1 MKIFPKCERQKRGS
15 PTRASTCRAGFSL
28 VAVLMLGA
36 LIVIVALGLLSLSA
50 VELRKSNQQNHADI
64 AKSNAR
70 LALMLALGE
79 LQKHAGPDQRATT
92 KAAALESS
100 GATIPNRNWLGVWK
114 TTFTQGTQE
123 WPVIGKRPAGAANV
137 SPYSLTGAYEDLR
150 QTQNSLNVGKWRKEM
165 RLSWLVS
172 KRNDAIDAAT
182 ALNPADPNVVELLGR
197 GAFGGS
203 MSEAVYLNN
212 RILVEKVDV
221 GSDGSYAWQITDESQ
236 KASIAPV
243 RDPRSDAMAFEAAAQ
258 TNPALVKVAGEL
270 PFENLNAKLKPHDG
284 KFATYGSLELALT
297 EETQRAKLRQSGNHF
312 TIDSSGLFTN
322 PVTGGLKRDLTPLLL
337 ARKNDPSVEFTQ
349 SYGGKQFTFSSRL
362 PIIPGQEHGVLGP
375 VFDSLR
381 DWAQHAHTNLENAET
396 NFPTNAVR
404 IRPTTNWAH
413 SISDGAASDA
423 SNWAAQAPKIHPVM
437 TDVRWHYYFSHHN
450 KRIRTHIIPRV
461 CLWNP
466 YSRPLKIPNLS
477 VLMPNPY
484 FNISHG
490 MHFFPEESHANAL
503 KATGVHPFSKWVK
516 KSGYVGGDVY
526 KMRMNPFPTQRFLA
540 FTLEGT
546 TIGAG
551 ECHVF
556 SPKVTSS
563 LVAAAGVN
571 LQIYQQTNPSQ
582 NVLSS
587 SAPQGVDHFYF
598 DHASSITYQIQA
610 TTPTGTT
617 VDWRNLTA
625 AQVDQVDL
633 GRIFDY
639 QPELSLS
646 TAGSIE
652 GFPFVLKVGTSNS
665 LTNLHSNASHPSLQ
679 LVHFGGGG
687 AHSNNFF
694 GYIGETWGSANQQDN
709 SFGFLERF
717 ADAPMKDSPD
727 THQVGAKIL
736 WLDERGTEG
745 NAPPLRANR
754 WPINHM
760 ALNVA
765 SVANWN
771 VRAQL
776 SVRSPSAQVA
786 NKWYMTS
793 AGAWYLQFV
802 PYSPQNVNDQ
812 PSLNSSN
819 RFVKNPFG
827 ASVDYSF
834 FPNVVLFDLPSSGH
848 GVLSMARLRHTMLS
862 PYSWSPSY
870 IVGHSL
876 RDLHA
881 PSEKT
886 AHPVAANPSIVG
898 AFPTRWD
905 SLLGA
910 AKDVSTHGAR
920 AAASDS
926 QGLLQIGNQAVSKS
940 VSGSSFSSSN
950 EILAYDIAYEVNQNL
965 WDGHFLSSIPLNS
978 ATDRFAWNVGEP
990 LTNPKY
996 GYNPDGSLAS
1006 ADVSN
1011 ILAGTN
1017 SPENGFYRSAEFLHN
1032 TAAFNVNSTSVE
1044 AWTAFLSSTLGKK
1057 LPLQTGEESGD
1068 EVTFARHSLPSAA
1081 ASTDKAEPNSWGAW
1095 AGARALSNDEVR
1107 VLAENIV
1114 IEVKRRGPFLS
1125 LADFINRRLA
1135 DQNDETSHMSALD
1148 AAIMAAGLNDDFSSD
1163 TIHQTTSLN
1172 AAPGSAADE
1181 RDNNHPDFRNG
1192 YRYQNSSG
1200 QFTTTQPQSKAWGMP
1215 GFLTQGDLLEPL
1227 APALTTRGDTFV
1239 IRAYGES
1246 RDDSGIK
1253 ARAWVEA
1260 TVVRTPMYLEHRD
1273 SGQAGTVGNTPLDS
1287 ALDMNHFSGQI
1298 TEGNLSAANRR
1309 FGRQFKVKSF
1319 RWLHHDEI

>member
-1 MKIFPKCERQKRGS
+1 M
-15 PTRASTCRAGFSL
+15 
-28 VAVLMLGA
+28 VAVGM
-36 LIVIVALGLLSLSA
+36 LSLSS
-50 VELRKSNQQNHADI
+50 VELRKSNQQNHATI

-79 LQKHAGPDQRATT
+79 LQKQAGSDQRATA
-92 KAAALESS
+92 KAASLESP
-100 GATIPNRNWLGVWK
+100 GVTIPNRNWLGVWK
-114 TTFTQGTQE
+114 TTYSQGSRE
-123 WPVIGKRPAGAANV
+123 WPVIGKRPAGAGNE
-137 SPYSLTGAYEDLR
+137 SPYSLAGAYEDLR
-150 QTQNSLNVGKWRKEM
+150 HTQSSLNGGKWRNEM
-165 RLSWLVS
+165 RLAWLVS
-172 KRNDAIDAAT
+172 KRSAAIDASI
-182 ALNPADPNVVELLGR
+182 ALDPADSNVVELLGR
-197 GAFGGS
+197 GAIGANMDEVEYS
-203 MSEAVYLNN
+203 KN
-212 RILVEKVDV
+212 RVLVEKVDV
-221 GSDGSYAWQITDESQ
+221 GLNGAFAWHISDESQ

-243 RDPRSDAMAFEAAAQ
+243 YDPRTGAQAFEAAAQ
-258 TNPALVKVAGEL
+258 ANPALVKVGEEL
-270 PFENLNAKLKPHDG
+270 PFENLNSNLKPHYG
-284 KFATYGSLELALT
+284 KLATFGSVGLALT
-297 EETQRAKLRQSGNHF
+297 TETQSAKLRQLGNHF
-312 TIDSSGLFTN
+312 TIDSGGLFTN

-337 ARKNDPSVEFTQ
+337 AKKSDLSVEFTQ
-349 SYGGKQFTFSSRL
+349 SLGGKQYSFSSRL

-375 VFDSLR
+375 GFDALR
-381 DWAQHAHTNLENAET
+381 DWAQHAHSNLGNAET
-396 NFPTNAVR
+396 DFPTSAVR

-437 TDVRWHYYFSHHN
+437 TDVRWHYYFSFHN
-450 KRIRTHIIPRV
+450 RRIRTHIIPRV

-484 FNISHG
+484 FNVSHG

-503 KATGVHPFSKWVK
+503 RGTNVYPFSKWVK
-516 KSGYVGGDVY
+516 RGGYVGGDVY
-526 KMRMNPFPTQRFLA
+526 KMRMNPFPTQRYLA

-546 TIGAG
+546 TIGPG

-556 SPKVTSS
+556 SPKVTTPQVSAS
-563 LVAAAGVN
+563 GVN
-571 LQIYQQTNPSQ
+571 LQLYQQTNPSQ

-610 TTPTGTT
+610 LPNTPTGTT

-646 TAGSIE
+646 TAGSVE
-652 GFPFVLKVGTSNS
+652 GFPFVLKAGTSNS

-679 LVHFGGGG
+679 LVYFGGGG
-687 AHSNNFF
+687 AHSTNSFAYQ
-694 GYIGETWGSANQQDN
+694 GDQWGSANQQDN
-709 SFGFLERF
+709 SFGFLETF
-717 ADAPMKDSPD
+717 TDAPMKDSPD

-765 SVANWN
+765 PVANWN
-771 VRAQL
+771 VRSQL
-776 SVRSPSAQVA
+776 AARSPATQVA
-786 NKWYMTS
+786 NKYYMIS

-812 PSLNSSN
+812 PSLNASN

-848 GVLSMARLRHTMLS
+848 GVLSMARLRHAMLS

-881 PSEKT
+881 PSDKT
-886 AHPVAANPSIVG
+886 AHTVAADPSIVG

-910 AKDVSTHGAR
+910 ARGVSTHGAR
-920 AAASDS
+920 TTASDS
-926 QGLLQIGNQAVSKS
+926 QGLLQIGNQQVSKS

-965 WDGHFLSSIPLNS
+965 WDGYFLSSIPLNND
-978 ATDRFAWNVGEP
+978 TERLAWDAVEP
-990 LTNPKY
+990 LTNPMY
-996 GYNPDGSLAS
+996 QHNLNGTLAS

-1011 ILAGTN
+1011 ILAGAN
-1017 SPENGFYRSAEFLHN
+1017 GLGNGFYRSAEFLHN

-1044 AWTAFLSSTLGKK
+1044 AWIAFLSSTLGKK
-1057 LPLQTGEESGD
+1057 LPLKTGAESGD

-1081 ASTDKAEPNSWGAW
+1081 ASTDQAEPNSSGAW

-1107 VLAENIV
+1107 TLAESIV
-1114 IEVKRRGPFLS
+1114 VEVKKRGPFLS

-1135 DQNDETSHMSALD
+1135 DQNDDTSHMSALD

-1172 AAPGSAADE
+1172 AAAGSDAEE

-1192 YRYQNSSG
+1192 YRYQNSDG
-1200 QFTTTQPQSKAWGMP
+1200 QPTTTQPQSKAWGMP
-1215 GFLTQGDLLEPL
+1215 GYLTQGDLLEPL

-1246 RDDSGIK
+1246 KDDSGIQ

-1260 TVVRTPMYLEHRD
+1260 TVVRTPYYLEHRV
-1273 SGQAGTVGNTPLDS
+1273 SGQAGTDGNTPLDA
-1287 ALDMNHFSGQI
+1287 ALEMDFSSGQI
-1298 TEGNLSAANRR
+1298 TEGNLSESNRR

-1319 RWLHHDEI
+1319 RWLHPDEV

>member
-1 MKIFPKCERQKRGS
+1 MRSNLRH
-15 PTRASTCRAGFSL
+15 GFAL
-28 VAVLMLGA
+28 VAALLLIPLVLMVG
-36 LIVIVALGLLSLSA
+36 VGMLSLSA
-50 VELRKSNQQNHADI
+50 IELRKSNQQNHAAI
-64 AKSNAR
+64 AKSNAK

-92 KAAALESS
+92 KAAILESS

-114 TTFTQGTQE
+114 TTYPQGSRE
-123 WPVIGKRPAGAANV
+123 WPVIGKRPAGAGNE
-137 SPYSLTGAYEDLR
+137 SPYSLAGAYEDLR
-150 QTQNSLNVGKWRKEM
+150 HTQSTLNGGKWRNEM
-165 RLSWLVS
+165 RLAWLVS
-172 KRNDAIDAAT
+172 KRSAAIDAST
-182 ALNPADPNVVELLGR
+182 ELDPADPNVVELLGR
-197 GAFGGS
+197 GALGDA
-203 MSEAVYLNN
+203 MDEAEYSNN

-221 GSDGSYAWQITDESQ
+221 GSDGAFAWHISDESQ
-236 KASIAPV
+236 KASIVPV
-243 RDPRSDAMAFEAAAQ
+243 SDPRTDALAFEAAAQ
-258 TNPALVKVAGEL
+258 TNPALVKVGEEL
-270 PFENLNAKLKPHDG
+270 PFGNLNSNLKPHVG
-284 KFATYGSLELALT
+284 KFATYGTVGLALT
-297 EETQRAKLRQSGNHF
+297 TDTQRAKLRQLGNHF

-337 ARKNDPSVEFTQ
+337 ARKNDPSVDFAM
-349 SYGGKQFTFSSRL
+349 SNGGASFTFSSRL

-375 VFDSLR
+375 GFDALR

-396 NFPTNAVR
+396 NFPTSAVR

-450 KRIRTHIIPRV
+450 GRIRTHIIPRV

-466 YSRPLKIPNLS
+466 YSRPLKIPDLS

-484 FNISHG
+484 FNVSHG

-503 KATGVHPFSKWVK
+503 KATGVYPFSKWVK

-526 KMRMNPFPTQRFLA
+526 KMRMNPFPTQRYLA

-556 SPKVTSS
+556 SPKVTSP
-563 LVAAAGVN
+563 LVSAAGVN
-571 LQIYQQTNPSQ
+571 LQMYQQTNPSQ

-598 DHASSITYQIQA
+598 DHTSSITYQIQA
-610 TTPTGTT
+610 LPNTPTGTT

-625 AQVDQVDL
+625 AQVNQVDL

-639 QPELSLS
+639 QPELSLQ
-646 TAGSIE
+646 TAGSVE
-652 GFPFVLKVGTSNS
+652 GFPFVLKAGTSTS
-665 LTNLHSNASHPSLQ
+665 LTNLHSNTSNPSLQ
-679 LVHFGGGG
+679 LVFFGGGG
-687 AHSNNFF
+687 AHSTNSFAYQGNQ
-694 GYIGETWGSANQQDN
+694 WGSANQQDN

-765 SVANWN
+765 PVANWN

-776 SVRSPSAQVA
+776 SVRSPAAQVA
-786 NKWYMTS
+786 NKYYMTS

-848 GVLSMARLRHTMLS
+848 GVLSMARLRHAMLS
-862 PYSWSPSY
+862 PYSWNPSY
-870 IVGHSL
+870 IVGQSL

-881 PSEKT
+881 PSDKT
-886 AHPVAANPSIVG
+886 AHPVAVNSSIVG

-910 AKDVSTHGAR
+910 AAGVSTHGAR
-920 AAASDS
+920 TTASDS

-940 VSGSSFSSSN
+940 VSGGSFSSSD

-965 WDGHFLSSIPLNS
+965 WDGFFLSSIPLSND
-978 ATDRFAWNVGEP
+978 TERFAWNVEEP
-990 LTNPKY
+990 LTNPRY
-996 GYNPDGSLAS
+996 HYNPDGSLAS
-1006 ADVSN
+1006 ADVPG
-1011 ILAGTN
+1011 ILTGAD
-1017 SPENGFYRSAEFLHN
+1017 SLKNGFYRSAEFLHN

-1044 AWTAFLSSTLGKK
+1044 AWTAFLCSTLGKK
-1057 LPLQTGEESGD
+1057 LPLRDGELGD
-1068 EVTFARHSLPSAA
+1068 DELSFARHSLPSAA
-1081 ASTDKAEPNSWGAW
+1081 ADTDEAEPDSWGAW
-1095 AGARALSNDEVR
+1095 AGARKLSSDEVR

-1135 DQNDETSHMSALD
+1135 DRNDETSHMSALD

-1192 YRYQNSSG
+1192 YRYQDSSG

-1215 GFLTQGDLLEPL
+1215 GYLTQGDLLEPL

-1246 RDDSGIK
+1246 KDDSGIQ

-1260 TVVRTPMYLEHRD
+1260 TVVRTPLYLEHRD

-1287 ALDMNHFSGQI
+1287 ALDMNHSSGQI
-1298 TEGNLSAANRR
+1298 TEGNLSVTNRR

>member
-1 MKIFPKCERQKRGS
+1 MRSNHRH
-15 PTRASTCRAGFSL
+15 GFAL
-28 VAVLMLGA
+28 VAALLLIPLVLMVG
-36 LIVIVALGLLSLSA
+36 VGMLSLSA
-50 VELRKSNQQNHADI
+50 IELRKSNQQNHATI
-64 AKSNAR
+64 AKSNAK

-79 LQKHAGPDQRATT
+79 LQKQAGSDQRATA
-92 KAAALESS
+92 KAAILESP
-100 GATIPNRNWLGVWK
+100 GVTIPNRNWLGVWK
-114 TTFTQGTQE
+114 TTYPQGSRE
-123 WPVIGKRPAGAANV
+123 WPVIGKRPAGAGNV
-137 SPYSLTGAYEDLR
+137 SPYSLAGAYEDLR
-150 QTQNSLNVGKWRKEM
+150 HTQSALNGGKWRNEM
-165 RLSWLVS
+165 RLAWLVS
-172 KRNDAIDAAT
+172 KRSAAIDAST
-182 ALNPADPNVVELLGR
+182 ALDPADPNVVELLGR
-197 GAFGGS
+197 GALGDA
-203 MSEAVYLNN
+203 MDEAEYSNN
-212 RILVEKVDV
+212 RVLVEKVDV
-221 GSDGSYAWQITDESQ
+221 GPKGAFAWHISDESQ

-243 RDPRSDAMAFEAAAQ
+243 TDPRTDALAFEAAAQ
-258 TNPALVKVAGEL
+258 TNPALVKVGEEL
-270 PFENLNAKLKPHDG
+270 PFGNLNSNLKPHVG
-284 KFATYGSLELALT
+284 KFATYGTVGLLLT
-297 EETQRAKLRQSGNHF
+297 TDTQRAKLRQLGNHF

-337 ARKNDPSVEFTQ
+337 ARKNDPSVDFAM
-349 SYGGKQFTFSSRL
+349 SNGGASFTFSSRL

-375 VFDSLR
+375 SFDALR
-381 DWAQHAHTNLENAET
+381 DWAQHAHANLENAET
-396 NFPTNAVR
+396 DFPTSAVR

-423 SNWAAQAPKIHPVM
+423 SNWTAQAPKIHPVM

-450 KRIRTHIIPRV
+450 GRIRTHIIPRV

-466 YSRPLKIPNLS
+466 YSKSLRIPNLS

-484 FNISHG
+484 FDVSHG
-490 MHFFPEESHANAL
+490 MHFFPEESHADELIAS
-503 KATGVHPFSKWVK
+503 GVHPFSKWEK
-516 KSGYVGGDVY
+516 MGAYVGGDVY
-526 KMRMNPFPTQRFLA
+526 KMRMNPFPTQRYLA

-556 SPKVTSS
+556 SPKVTSPQVS
-563 LVAAAGVN
+563 VAGVN
-571 LQIYQQTNPSQ
+571 LQSYQQTNPSQ

-598 DHASSITYQIQA
+598 DHASTTTYQIQA
-610 TTPTGTT
+610 LPNTLTGTT
-617 VDWRNLTA
+617 VDWRDLTA

-639 QPELSLS
+639 QPELVLNQPNKV
-646 TAGSIE
+646 E
-652 GFPFVLKVGTSNS
+652 GFPFVLKAGTSSS

-679 LVHFGGGG
+679 LVYFGGGG
-687 AHSNNFF
+687 AHSNNYFAYR
-694 GYIGETWGSANQQDN
+694 GLDWGSANQQDN
-709 SFGFLERF
+709 SFGYLEKF
-717 ADAPMKDSPD
+717 TDAPMKDSPD

-745 NAPPLRANR
+745 NAPPLRMNH

-765 SVANWN
+765 PVANWN

-776 SVRSPSAQVA
+776 SARSPSAQVA

-812 PSLNSSN
+812 PSLNSNN

-848 GVLSMARLRHTMLS
+848 GVLSMARLRHAMLS
-862 PYSWSPSY
+862 PYSWNPSY

-881 PSEKT
+881 PSDRT
-886 AHPVAANPSIVG
+886 THAVAANGYSG
-898 AFPTRWD
+898 TAFPTRWD
-905 SLLGA
+905 FLLGA
-910 AKDVSTHGAR
+910 AVGVSSHGAR
-920 AAASDS
+920 ANASDS
-926 QGLLQIGNQAVSKS
+926 RGFLQIGSQAVSKS
-940 VSGSSFSSSN
+940 VSGGSFSSSD

-965 WDGHFLSSIPLNS
+965 WDGFFLSSIPLSND
-978 ATDRFAWNVGEP
+978 TQGFAWNVEEP
-990 LTNPKY
+990 LTNPRY
-996 GYNPDGSLAS
+996 YYNPDGSLAS
-1006 ADVSN
+1006 ADVPG
-1011 ILAGTN
+1011 ILTGADGLG
-1017 SPENGFYRSAEFLHN
+1017 NGFYRSAEFLHN

-1044 AWTAFLSSTLGKK
+1044 AWTAFLCSTLGKK
-1057 LPLQTGEESGD
+1057 LPLRTGAESVD

-1081 ASTDKAEPNSWGAW
+1081 ASTDTAEPNSWGAW

-1107 VLAENIV
+1107 VLAESIV
-1114 IEVKRRGPFLS
+1114 VEVKRRGPFLS
-1125 LADFINRRLA
+1125 LADFVNRRLA

-1148 AAIMAAGLNDDFSSD
+1148 AAIMAAGLNANFSSD
-1163 TIHQTTSLN
+1163 PIHRTTSLN
-1172 AAPGSAADE
+1172 AAGTDAEA
-1181 RDNNHPDFRNG
+1181 RDNNHLDFRNG
-1192 YRYQNSSG
+1192 YRYQNSAG

-1260 TVVRTPMYLEHRD
+1260 TVVRTPQYLEHRD

-1298 TEGNLSAANRR
+1298 TEGNLNAANRR

-1319 RWLHHDEI
+1319 RWLHPDEV

>member
-1 MKIFPKCERQKRGS
+1 M
-15 PTRASTCRAGFSL
+15 
-28 VAVLMLGA
+28 
-36 LIVIVALGLLSLSA
+36 VALGMLSLSA
-50 VELRKSNQQNHADI
+50 IELRKSNQQNHAAI
-64 AKSNAR
+64 AKSNAK

-79 LQKHAGPDQRATT
+79 LQKQAGSDQRATA
-92 KAAALESS
+92 KAASLESP
-100 GATIPNRNWLGVWK
+100 GVTIPNRNWLGVWK
-114 TTFTQGTQE
+114 TTYSQGSRE
-123 WPVIGKRPAGAANV
+123 WPVIGKRPAGAGNE
-137 SPYSLTGAYEDLR
+137 SPYSLAGAYEDLR
-150 QTQNSLNVGKWRKEM
+150 HTQSSLNGGKWRNEM
-165 RLSWLVS
+165 RLAWLVS
-172 KRNDAIDAAT
+172 KRSAAIDAST
-182 ALNPADPNVVELLGR
+182 ALDPADPNVVELLGR
-197 GAFGGS
+197 GALGAQMNLVEYS
-203 MSEAVYLNN
+203 KN
-212 RILVEKVDV
+212 RVLVEKVDV
-221 GSDGSYAWQITDESQ
+221 GPKGAFAWHISDESQ

-243 RDPRSDAMAFEAAAQ
+243 IDPRTDALAFEAAAQ
-258 TNPALVKVAGEL
+258 TNPALVKVGEEL
-270 PFENLNAKLKPHDG
+270 PFGNLNSNLKPHVG
-284 KFATYGSLELALT
+284 KFATYGTVGLALT
-297 EETQRAKLRQSGNHF
+297 TDTQREKLRQLGNHF

-337 ARKNDPSVEFTQ
+337 AKKSDPSVEFIQ

-375 VFDSLR
+375 GFDSLR
-381 DWAQHAHTNLENAET
+381 DWAQHAHTNLDNAET
-396 NFPTNAVR
+396 NFPTSAVR

-423 SNWAAQAPKIHPVM
+423 TNWAAQAPKIHPVM

-484 FNISHG
+484 FNAGAQS
-490 MHFFPEESHANAL
+490 MHFFPERNHANDL
-503 KATGVHPFSKWVK
+503 IGTGIFPFSVWCLS
-516 KSGYVGGDVY
+516 SGYVGGDVY
-526 KMRMNPFPTQRFLA
+526 KMRLNPFPTARYLA

-546 TIGAG
+546 TIGSG

-556 SPKVTSS
+556 SPKVSPPQVS
-563 LVAAAGVN
+563 AAGVN
-571 LQIYQQTNPSQ
+571 LQLYDQSNPSR

-587 SAPQGVDHFYF
+587 ASPQGTDHFYF
-598 DHASSITYQIQA
+598 DHASTVKYQIQDE
-610 TTPTGTT
+610 TEPPPNRKIKWE
-617 VDWRNLTA
+617 DLTS
-625 AQVDQVDL
+625 AQVDQIDL

-639 QPELSLS
+639 QPELGLS
-646 TAGSIE
+646 QAGRVE
-652 GFPFVLKVGTSNS
+652 GFPFVLKAGTSTS
-665 LTNLHSNASHPSLQ
+665 LTNLHSNLSHPSLQ
-679 LVHFGGGG
+679 LVYFGGGG
-687 AHSNNFF
+687 AHSTNSF
-694 GYIGETWGSANQQDN
+694 GYQGEQWGSANQQDN

-745 NAPPLRANR
+745 NAPPMRANR

-776 SVRSPSAQVA
+776 SARSPAAQVA
-786 NKWYMTS
+786 NKYYMIS

-812 PSLNSSN
+812 PSLNSNN

-848 GVLSMARLRHTMLS
+848 GVLSMARLRHAMLS
-862 PYSWSPSY
+862 PYSWNPSY
-870 IVGHSL
+870 IVGQSL

-881 PSEKT
+881 PSDKT
-886 AHPVAANPSIVG
+886 AHPVAANAYTG
-898 AFPTRWD
+898 AAFPTRWD

-990 LTNPKY
+990 LANPKY
-996 GYNPDGSLAS
+996 RYNPDGSLAS
-1006 ADVSN
+1006 GGVASL
-1011 ILAGTN
+1011 LAGTN

-1057 LPLQTGEESGD
+1057 LPLRTGQESGD

-1081 ASTDKAEPNSWGAW
+1081 AITDEAEPDSWGAW
-1095 AGARALSNDEVR
+1095 AGARKLSSDEVR

-1114 IEVKRRGPFLS
+1114 VEVKRRGPFLS

-1135 DQNDETSHMSALD
+1135 DRNDETSHMSALD

-1192 YRYQNSSG
+1192 YRYQDSSG

-1215 GFLTQGDLLEPL
+1215 GYLTQGDLLEPL

-1246 RDDSGIK
+1246 KDDSGIQ

-1260 TVVRTPMYLEHRD
+1260 TVVRTPLYLEHRD

-1287 ALDMNHFSGQI
+1287 ALDLNHSSGQI
-1298 TEGNLSAANRR
+1298 TEGNLSVTNRR

>member
-1 MKIFPKCERQKRGS
+1 MRSNHRH
-15 PTRASTCRAGFSL
+15 GFAL
-28 VAVLMLGA
+28 VAALLLIPLVLMVG
-36 LIVIVALGLLSLSA
+36 VGMLSLSA
-50 VELRKSNQQNHADI
+50 IELRKSNQQNHAAI
-64 AKSNAR
+64 AKSNAK

-79 LQKHAGPDQRATT
+79 LQKHTGPDQRATT
-92 KAAALESS
+92 KAAILESS

-114 TTFTQGTQE
+114 TTYPQGSRE
-123 WPVIGKRPAGAANV
+123 WPVIGKRPAGPGNV
-137 SPYSLTGAYEDLR
+137 SPYSLAGAYEDLR
-150 QTQNSLNVGKWRKEM
+150 HTQSTLNGGKWRNEM
-165 RLSWLVS
+165 RLAWLVS
-172 KRNDAIDAAT
+172 KRSAAIDASN
-182 ALNPADPNVVELLGR
+182 ALDPADPNVVELLGR
-197 GAFGGS
+197 GALGDA
-203 MSEAVYLNN
+203 MDEAEYSNN
-212 RILVEKVDV
+212 RVLVEKVDV
-221 GSDGSYAWQITDESQ
+221 GPKGAFAWHISDESQ

-243 RDPRSDAMAFEAAAQ
+243 TDPRADALAFEAAAQ
-258 TNPALVKVAGEL
+258 TNPALVKVGEEL
-270 PFENLNAKLKPHDG
+270 PFGNLNSNLKPHVG
-284 KFATYGSLELALT
+284 KFATYGTVGLLLT
-297 EETQRAKLRQSGNHF
+297 TDTQRAKLRQLGNHF

-337 ARKNDPSVEFTQ
+337 ARKNDPSVDFAM
-349 SYGGKQFTFSSRL
+349 SNGGASFAFSSRL

-375 VFDSLR
+375 GFDALR
-381 DWAQHAHTNLENAET
+381 DWAQHAHTNQENAET
-396 NFPTNAVR
+396 AFPSSAVR
-404 IRPTTNWAH
+404 IRPTANWTH

-423 SNWAAQAPKIHPVM
+423 VNWAAQAPKIHPVM

-450 KRIRTHIIPRV
+450 GRIRTHIIPRV

-466 YSRPLKIPNLS
+466 YSRPLKMPNMS

-484 FNISHG
+484 FNVTHG

-503 KATGVHPFSKWVK
+503 RATGVAPFSSWRKIG
-516 KSGYVGGDVY
+516 GYVGGDVY
-526 KMRMNPFPTQRFLA
+526 KMRMNPFPTQRYLA

-556 SPKVTSS
+556 SPKVTSPQVS
-563 LVAAAGVN
+563 AAGVN
-571 LQIYQQTNPSQ
+571 LQLFQETNPSQ

-587 SAPQGVDHFYF
+587 SVPQGTDHFYF
-598 DHASSITYQIQA
+598 DHASTITYQIRA
-610 TTPTGTT
+610 LPNTATGTT
-617 VDWRNLTA
+617 LDWRNLTA

-639 QPELSLS
+639 QPELVLNQPNKV
-646 TAGSIE
+646 E
-652 GFPFVLKVGTSNS
+652 GFPFVLKAGTSSS
-665 LTNLHSNASHPSLQ
+665 LTDLHSNVSYPSLQ
-679 LVHFGGGG
+679 LVYFGGGG
-687 AHSNNFF
+687 AHSNNYFA
-694 GYIGETWGSANQQDN
+694 YQGELWGSANQQDN
-709 SFGFLERF
+709 SFGYLEKF
-717 ADAPMKDSPD
+717 ADTPMKDSPD

-745 NAPPLRANR
+745 NAPPLRVNH

-765 SVANWN
+765 PVANWN
-771 VRAQL
+771 VRAHL
-776 SVRSPSAQVA
+776 SARSPATQVA
-786 NKWYMTS
+786 NKYYMIS

-812 PSLNSSN
+812 PSLNSNN

-848 GVLSMARLRHTMLS
+848 GVLSMARLRHAMLS
-862 PYSWSPSY
+862 SYSWNPSY

-881 PSEKT
+881 PSDKT
-886 AHPVAANPSIVG
+886 AHPVAADSSIVG
-898 AFPTRWD
+898 AFPNLWD
-905 SLLGA
+905 YLLGA
-910 AKDVSTHGAR
+910 AVGVSAHGAR
-920 AAASDS
+920 AQASDS

-940 VSGSSFSSSN
+940 VSGSSFSSSS

-996 GYNPDGSLAS
+996 GYNPDGTLAS
-1006 ADVSN
+1006 GGVASL
-1011 ILAGTN
+1011 LAGTN

-1057 LPLQTGEESGD
+1057 LPLSTGQESGD

-1081 ASTDKAEPNSWGAW
+1081 ARTDEAEPNSWGAW
-1095 AGARALSNDEVR
+1095 AGARALSSDEVR

-1135 DQNDETSHMSALD
+1135 DRNDETSHMSALD

-1172 AAPGSAADE
+1172 AAPDSATDE

-1192 YRYQNSSG
+1192 YRYQNSTG

-1260 TVVRTPMYLEHRD
+1260 TVFRAPMYLEHRD
-1273 SGQAGTVGNTPLDS
+1273 SGQAGTVGNKPLDS

-1298 TEGNLSAANRR
+1298 TEGNLSAVNRR